1 VAELH
6 RQGEDHLAA
15 LVEIYAAGPLL
26 TAGRFEEVDALVSA
40 LVDRY
45 RAQGPPT
52 FLNWTLV
59 ALGYSAQ
66 FQGKHD
72 QAEQFFDESAD
83 IDVPDRTVLGNQ
95 PIEARAAFRRGNR
108 SRAFRILRS
117 HIDDLLATDNVGAGA
132 VCVEFINMMAAID
145 RLKDAARM
153 LGYLEAMGHFGAL
166 ASNTIVADAATK
178 IAANTGHIA
187 DQEQAPGQHL
197 DDRQALA
204 YMRDVLDELAEASGS
219 RGDLVTGK
227 AACVIA
233 CNACK
238 MLGWIGCRPTR
249 HAADC
254 ES

>member
-1 VAELH
+1 M
-6 RQGEDHLAA
+6 
-15 LVEIYAAGPLL
+15 
-26 TAGRFEEVDALVSA
+26 T
-40 LVDRY
+40 
-45 RAQGPPT
+45 
-52 FLNWTLV
+52 
-59 ALGYSAQ
+59 
-66 FQGKHD
+66 
-72 QAEQFFDESAD
+72 
-83 IDVPDRTVLGNQ
+83 
-95 PIEARAAFRRGNR
+95 
-108 SRAFRILRS
+108 
-117 HIDDLLATDNVGAGA
+117 ATDGLSCSENG
-132 VCVEFINMMAAID
+132 ISSKPNN
-145 RLKDAARM
+145 
-153 LGYLEAMGHFGAL
+153 AM
-166 ASNTIVADAATK
+166 SCCRPRSCSAATAPIVMRSCAAK